1 MKSLSNLFL
10 PYELALIAKQ
20 KGFNEPCLG
29 YWEIDNLGTNLFIP
43 SHPCRFEETA
53 VNQVT
58 APLYQQ
64 VIDWL
69 RDEYNLHISMQTIVN
84 EPNNFGWS
92 MFKGAKYSC
101 ENSTNESGKNYY
113 EALAEAIEQAFKLI
127 PDTKNI
133 V

>member
-69 RDEYNLHISMQTIVN
+69 REKGIRICESPLN
-84 EPNNFGWS
+84 GWS
-92 MFKGAKYSC
+92 VYENKGGGHFAEIHCSR
-101 ENSTNESGKNYY
+101 ETLN
-113 EALAEAIEQAFKLI
+113 EAIEQAFKLI